1 MTEPRPTQSAPQVR
15 QTMTGLDTRQTQV
28 VALDDEAIVDVRSAA
43 NVLGYVSAAVGR
55 HRRLVV
61 VTSGLTFALVVA
73 LALLTPRSYRI
84 ESRILTHK
92 SSVMSALVHPDR
104 AIPQSADAPTAGA
117 VELVK
122 SRANLEDLLLDTN
135 LEKLWEDKRSRIGRT
150 KDALFAKVFGAPKK
164 EDLHEAYLKMLDE
177 KVEAHVEGEMV
188 LLNVEWPNAEVA
200 MRLAESLVARFLTMR
215 HDMELGEI
223 SQSVNILGRN
233 VEESR
238 GGIDV
243 VVKRMQKVL
252 EDRETDL
259 QVRAGAP
266 RSEARHRV
274 HKSRYISI
282 RKPVA
287 VNAAE
292 PVAPGGPGSELR
304 RQLAEKQTA
313 LSVMKRA
320 YEDRVRR
327 AEDELNNLRASL
339 GPDHPDVREAKHKLD
354 ALAKDA
360 PTQVGAL
367 EADSARLATQVGALP
382 PDPTPAP
389 ATKAAAQEPEEQRFD
404 LMRVPVSEDL
414 YKEMDKDPEVT
425 AVLDELKKR
434 QDGHDEL
441 VRRLNSARIESET
454 ANVAFDY
461 RYKLTSPPV
470 FPTKPVKPNVP
481 VMVGGGAFAALAL
494 GFLLALLA
502 DLTSGRLLES
512 WQVERFLKVKMLGEI
527 EEP

>member
-43 NVLGYVSAAVGR
+43 NVLGYVMAAVGR

-61 VTSGLTFALVVA
+61 LTSVVTFALVLA
-73 LALLTPRSYRI
+73 LAITTPRSYRI

-92 SSVMSALVHPDR
+92 SAVMSALVHPDR

-122 SRANLEDLLLDTN
+122 SRANLEDLLADTG
-135 LEKLWEDKRSRIGRT
+135 LEKLWEQKRSRLGRA
-150 KDALFAKVFGAPKK
+150 KDALFAKVFGAPKEK
-164 EDLHEAYLKMLDE
+164 DMHEAYLKMLDE

-188 LLNVEWPNAEVA
+188 LLNVEWPDAEVA
-200 MRLAESLVARFLTMR
+200 LSLANNLVARFLTMR
-215 HDMELGEI
+215 HDMELGEVA
-223 SQSVNILGRN
+223 QSVNILGRN
-233 VEESR
+233 VESSR
-238 GGIDV
+238 AGIEV

-259 QVRAGAP
+259 QVRAGTP
-266 RSEARHRV
+266 RSEARHRSR
-274 HKSRYISI
+274 KSSKYISI
-282 RKPVA
+282 RKPVGVSA
-287 VNAAE
+287 QE
-292 PVAPGGPGSELR
+292 SSPQGSPAHELR
-304 RQLAEKQTA
+304 KQLAEKQTA

-327 AEDELNNLRASL
+327 AEDELTNLRASL
-339 GPDHPDVREAKHKLD
+339 GPDHPDVREAKSKLD
-354 ALAKDA
+354 AIIKAS
-360 PTQVGAL
+360 PNEVGQL
-367 EADSARLATQVGALP
+367 EADSAKLATQVGTLP
-382 PDPTPAP
+382 PDPAP
-389 ATKAAAQEPEEQRFD
+389 AVRAGPQEQEEQKFD
-404 LMRVPVSEDL
+404 LVKVAVSEDL

-461 RYKLTSPPV
+461 RYKITSPPV
-470 FPTKPVKPNVP
+470 MPTKPVKPNVP
-481 VMVGGGAFAALAL
+481 VMVGGGAVAAIAL
-494 GFLLALLA
+494 GFFLALLA

-512 WQVERFLKVKMLGEI
+512 WQVERFLRVKMLGEI